1 VAMRGALELIE
12 VSPDLVDYAV
22 TMVGATRDHPQI
34 QVGASPRGSLAL
46 VQLARG
52 EALVRRRDY
61 VVPDDV
67 KLIAVPTLAHRVV
80 LRPELWA
87 RQVSSDDVIA
97 SVVATVPTPRTDPS
111 AGVTGSGRRG
121 NGGD

>member
-1 VAMRGALELIE
+1 
-12 VSPDLVDYAV
+12 
-22 TMVGATRDHPQI
+22 MVRATRNHPQI

-52 EALVRRRDY
+52 EALVRGRDY
-61 VVPDDV
+61 VIPDDI
-67 KLIAVPTLAHRVV
+67 KQIAVPTLTHRVV

-87 RQVSSDDVIA
+87 RQVSSDDVTA

-111 AGVTGSGRRG
+111 AGVTKTGSQRNAGR
-121 NGGD
+121 